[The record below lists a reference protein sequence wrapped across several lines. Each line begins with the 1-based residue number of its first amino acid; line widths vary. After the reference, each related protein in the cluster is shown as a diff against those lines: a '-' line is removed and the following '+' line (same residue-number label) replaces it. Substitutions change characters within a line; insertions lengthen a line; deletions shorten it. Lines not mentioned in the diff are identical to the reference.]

1 MRFIAWNR
9 LQWLPPL
16 WGVAGAITF
25 LLVPLLHDL
34 SFFASLAFVLVGG
47 GLLLFIVKLPL
58 TYGLGFSPS
67 SGRQALQPVCLE

>member
-1 MRFIAWNR
+1 MKFIGWNR

-16 WGVAGAITF
+16 WGVVGAITF
-25 LLVPLLHDL
+25 LLVPLRHDL

-58 TYGLGFSPS
+58 TYGLESSPKPD
-67 SGRQALQPVCLE
+67 RQALHPVCIE